1 MGGPD
6 QGPRRRGR
14 GASHSSQADA
24 SFGQRDPWFRG
35 MITFAIS
42 HDGALPEAQQK
53 GRCEV
58 GVKGVPFCFVSSAV
72 FVTSHIQNL
81 RLAAAPGIV
90 RLWNTP
96 GFGGRDPEADAHD
109 RDDQPAHPRSL
120 GDHRRTGFRLNFSVL
135 CRRFYTVPSTG
146 SVLPSS
152 VSKWVTAGLLQ
163 SSHTACLHIFA
174 LSLSRQDP
182 RTACSWLPSSQ

>member
-1 MGGPD
+1 MLGFGKGPPP
-6 QGPRRRGR
+6 G
-14 GASHSSQADA
+14 
-24 SFGQRDPWFRG
+24 
-35 MITFAIS
+35 
-42 HDGALPEAQQK
+42 K

-72 FVTSHIQNL
+72 FVNSHIQNL

-90 RLWNTP
+90 RLNTS

-152 VSKWVTAGLLQ
+152 VSKWLQ
-163 SSHTACLHIFA
+163 QACYRVHTQPACYIFA